1 MLLKIKSPQ
10 PKLILSQILNK
21 HINTYPVTLSKD
33 SIIIHEKDLDP
44 IKKVYKQN
52 YIKIK
57 QVINWAK

>member
-10 PKLILSQILNK
+10 PQTILSQILNK
-21 HINTYPVTLSKD
+21 HINTYPVTLSKR

-57 QVINWAK
+57 QITNWAK

>member
-21 HINTYPVTLSKD
+21 HINTYPVTLSKN

-44 IKKVYKQN
+44 IKKIYNQN

-57 QVINWAK
+57 QITNWAK

>member
-44 IKKVYKQN
+44 IKKVYKQQL
-52 YIKIK
+52 IKIK
-57 QVINWAK
+57 QITNWAK

>member
-10 PKLILSQILNK
+10 PQTILSQILNK
-21 HINTYPVTLSKD
+21 QINTYPVTLSKG

-57 QVINWAK
+57 QVTNWAK